1 MKVSKEK
8 KSSAA
13 GLIIVVLAIA
23 LSQSGLFR
31 THDKQQNQD
40 ANQPAIEIIQDVPE
54 ADQSSTIA
62 YPTDQSSTTNTASYR
77 VDRMEIPRVFTSGEG
92 QRIDYTG
99 HSLYYNEDM
108 RTPVWV
114 AWEITR
120 EEASQ
125 KKVDR
130 EVEFTPD
137 PMIDGVKAYYYDY
150 NSSGYDRGHMAPAGD
165 MKWDSKAMEEV
176 FYMSNICPQNH
187 DFNAGAWL
195 TTENMARRIARQY
208 GSVYVVCGPIVT
220 DNKYGTIGE
229 HKVTVPDAF
238 FKAFLIKDGGEYSA
252 IGIVMYNTSERQLLK
267 ASAMTVDELEEK
279 CGLDLFTS
287 LDRTIQDEVEARINW
302 SKWGKWGI

>member
-1 MKVSKEK
+1 MKVSKKK

-40 ANQPAIEIIQDVPE
+40 ANQPAVEIIQDVPE

-187 DFNAGAWL
+187 ELNAGDWNDLEMKTRYWAKK
-195 TTENMARRIARQY
+195 Y
-208 GSVYVVCGPIVT
+208 GKVYVVCGPIYR
-220 DNKYGTIGE
+220 NKQPKRIVS
-229 HKVTVPDAF
+229 HRVAVPDAF
-238 FKAFLIKDGGEYSA
+238 FKAILFNKGKNNPVTAGFLFDNNSKHRELNDRMVTI
-252 IGIVMYNTSERQLLK
+252 
-267 ASAMTVDELEEK
+267 DELEKLLNMNFFSMMPDKIENQIEAE
-279 CGLDLFTS
+279 LPNLF
-287 LDRTIQDEVEARINW
+287 N
-302 SKWGKWGI
+302 